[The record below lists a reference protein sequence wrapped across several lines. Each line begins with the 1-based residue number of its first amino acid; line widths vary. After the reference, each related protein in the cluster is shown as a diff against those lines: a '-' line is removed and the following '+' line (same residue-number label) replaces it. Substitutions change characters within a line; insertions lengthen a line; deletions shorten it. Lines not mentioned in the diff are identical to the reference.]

1 MAAANLTAKEVARV
15 LLLRVVTGDLVLRAS
30 RYLGASGHRGCRDY
44 TKERKHFMRLMR
56 MSGRR

>member
-30 RYLGASGHRGCRDY
+30 RYLGASRAS
-44 TKERKHFMRLMR
+44 RLPR
-56 MSGRR
+56 LH